1 MCQHSTIHY
10 YINYYINY
18 INYLK
23 QIIQSFPT
31 KGSGMKKTAKILLL
45 CVLTLSIALSS
56 SVWQKTE
63 AYTPRFTT
71 IIVGLYCGV
80 NTLPSANLQNV
91 TGMGSG
97 FQFGILDA
105 NRQFIP
111 TGAVTQE
118 TKISMLRDRNM
129 VYVSAGNKYEP
140 GTEGSVVVGCYHIQM
155 NQPYASFNE
164 AQAVAGAYPA
174 GFVKYSGG
182 NFFVCIGNYLS
193 AKEATSAMNANGFTG
208 CAVNCG
214 TKNTITVV
222 KTGTNTILFEFDYGG
237 TYDLVVMPVS
247 PDGTKCQTWFKNLK
261 YYGAFMY
268 TRKGGEDLSVYNCVD
283 LEDYVKGVVPW
294 EMYNTWPL
302 EALKAQAVCA
312 RTYVIAN
319 IGKHGD
325 YDLCPTEHCQM
336 YQGTSKATAATDA
349 AVDQTAGRFLTYNGQ
364 LCTAYY
370 SSSDGGATE
379 NSENVWLDAVPYLRG
394 VIDPYEADI
403 ASIAPGYNW
412 TVTYTP
418 EELTARLRSKN
429 YNVGTIINLF
439 VSEYTNTGNV
449 YKVTMIDSNGV
460 TRSITKGELIRS
472 VLGVRSIRFTIS
484 GGSDFGEIYV
494 NDANGKI
501 SGGLQ
506 SSFAIGGSGLTEMLG
521 TNKVYAVTGSGETAE
536 VGTNPQSASA
546 PGVFVIKGTGHGHNV
561 GMSQWGAYSMAKFHG
576 MTYDQILQFYFT
588 GAIVE

>member
-1 MCQHSTIHY
+1 
-10 YINYYINY
+10 
-18 INYLK
+18 
-23 QIIQSFPT
+23 
-31 KGSGMKKTAKILLL
+31 MKKTAKILIL
-45 CVLTLSIALSS
+45 CVLTLSIVLSS
-56 SVWQKTE
+56 AVRQKAE
-63 AYTPRFTT
+63 AYTPRFST
-71 IIVGLYCGV
+71 IKVGLYCGS

-91 TGMGSG
+91 TGLGSG

-105 NRQFIP
+105 SRQFVP
-111 TGAVTQE
+111 TGAVIQE

-129 VYVSAGNKYEP
+129 VYNGAENKYEP

-155 NQPYASFNE
+155 NQAYGSYHE
-164 AQAVAGAYPA
+164 ALAAAGAYSS

-182 NFFVCIGNYLS
+182 NFLVCVGNYLS
-193 AKEATSAMNANGFTG
+193 AEEATAAMNANGMTG

-214 TKNTITVV
+214 TSSTVTVV
-222 KTGTNTILFEFDYGG
+222 KTGTNTILFEFEYGG

-247 PDGTKCQTWFKNLK
+247 PDGTKCQTWFKGLK

-268 TRKGGEDLSVYNCVD
+268 SRKGGEDLTVYNCAE

-294 EMYNTWPL
+294 EMFNYWPL

-312 RTYVIAN
+312 RTYVVAN

-370 SSSDGGATE
+370 ASSDGGATE
-379 NSENVWLDAVPYLRG
+379 NSENVWPDTVPYLRG
-394 VIDPYEADI
+394 VIDPYEAEI
-403 ASIAPGYNW
+403 ASLAPGYNW
-412 TVTYTP
+412 TVTYTS
-418 EELTARLRSKN
+418 EELTKRLRSKG
-429 YNVGTIINLF
+429 YNVGTILSLDITEL
-439 VSEYTNTGNV
+439 TNTGNV
-449 YKVTMIDSNGV
+449 YKITLTDSNGV
-460 TRSITKGELIRS
+460 SRSFTKGEQIRLI
-472 VLGVRSIRFTIS
+472 LGVKSIRFTIN
-484 GGSDFGEIYV
+484 GGSASADIYV
-494 NDANGKI
+494 NDAGGKI

-506 SSFAIGGSGLTEMLG
+506 SSYAIGGSGLKEILG
-521 TNKVYAVTGSGETAE
+521 QYKPYAITGSGETVQ
-536 VGTNPQSASA
+536 VGTEQQSST
-546 PGVFVIKGTGHGHNV
+546 PGVFVIQGTGHGHNI